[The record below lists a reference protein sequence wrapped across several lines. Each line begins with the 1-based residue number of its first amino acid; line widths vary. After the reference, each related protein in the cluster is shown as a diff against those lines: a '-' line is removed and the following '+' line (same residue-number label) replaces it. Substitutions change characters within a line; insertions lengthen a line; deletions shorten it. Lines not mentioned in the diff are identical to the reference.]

1 MTRPPSFRTSGNGRS
16 IPQKTSAMK
25 TGSFLVSLMTLAL
38 AVPASAV
45 SVIDSIYGAGVGS
58 FELPT
63 QPITNYITL
72 RAGSPDLTGW
82 TVGSGSIDVVKNN
95 VWTAS
100 HGTYS
105 LDMNGTLPSGAPDP
119 GSISTTFATIVGA
132 TYQLQFDISGYLG
145 YTNTTNPKV
154 MEVAIKSVNLLD
166 EVAELS
172 KANHLFVATNT
183 SNVLPLSLGWE
194 TRSVSFT
201 ATETRTSLTFTSKN
215 TTNQSA
221 MLLDNVR
228 VELVSVPEPSAA
240 LLMGAAAFAIM
251 LRRSRR

>member
-1 MTRPPSFRTSGNGRS
+1 
-16 IPQKTSAMK
+16 MK
-25 TGSFLVSLMTLAL
+25 TGSLLVSLMTLAL
-38 AVPASAV
+38 AAPASAV

-82 TVGSGSIDVVKNN
+82 TVGSGSIDVVKSNIWN
-95 VWTAS
+95 AS
-100 HGTYS
+100 QGSYS
-105 LDMNGTLPSGAPDP
+105 LDMNGTLPSGNPDP

-154 MEVAIKSVNLLD
+154 MEVAIKAVNLLD
-166 EVAELS
+166 EVAEIS
-172 KANHLFVATNT
+172 KADHLFIATNT
-183 SNVLPLSLGWE
+183 SNVLPLSLAWE
-194 TRSVSFT
+194 TRTVSFT
-201 ATETRTSLTFTSKN
+201 ATESRTRLTFASKT

-228 VELVSVPEPSAA
+228 VELVSVPEPSAVI
-240 LLMGAAAFAIM
+240 LMGGAALAM
-251 LRRSRR
+251 LLRRPRR

>member
-1 MTRPPSFRTSGNGRS
+1 
-16 IPQKTSAMK
+16 MK
-25 TGSFLVSLMTLAL
+25 TGSFLIPLVTLVL
-38 AVPASAV
+38 AAPASAV
-45 SVIDSIYGAGVGS
+45 SVIDSIHGAGAGS
-58 FELPT
+58 FEVPT
-63 QPITNYITL
+63 QSITNYITL

-95 VWTAS
+95 VWSAS
-100 HGTYS
+100 HGIYS
-105 LDMNGTLPSGAPDP
+105 LDMNGTLPSGLPDP
-119 GSISTTFATIVGA
+119 GSISTTFGTIVGA

-166 EVAELS
+166 EVAEIS
-172 KANHLFVATNT
+172 KANHLFVATNNANT
-183 SNVLPLSLGWE
+183 LPLALSWD
-194 TRSVSFT
+194 TRTVSFT
-201 ATETRTSLTFTSKN
+201 ATETRTRLTFTSKN

-240 LLMGAAAFAIM
+240 LLLGAASFVMIA
-251 LRRSRR
+251 RRRRCRGSRAGD

>member
-1 MTRPPSFRTSGNGRS
+1 LAAPSRTGGNGRF
-16 IPQKTSAMK
+16 IPPTTSAMK
-25 TGSFLVSLMTLAL
+25 TGPLLVSLMTLAL
-38 AVPASAV
+38 AAPASAA

-58 FELPT
+58 FELPN
-63 QPITNYITL
+63 QPMTNYITL
-72 RAGSPDLTGW
+72 RAGSSDLTGW

-95 VWTAS
+95 IWNAS

-105 LDMNGTLPSGAPDP
+105 LDMNGTLPSGTPDP

-132 TYQLQFDISGYLG
+132 TYQLQFDISGFLG
-145 YTNTTNPKV
+145 FTSSTNPKQ
-154 MEVAIKSVNLLD
+154 MEVSIKSVNLLD
-166 EVAELS
+166 EVAEIS
-172 KANHLFVATNT
+172 KTDHLFVATNT
-183 SNVLPLSLGWE
+183 SNSLPLSLGWE

-201 ATETRTSLTFTSKN
+201 ATETRTSLTFTSKT

-240 LLMGAAAFAIM
+240 ILLGSAALAWIV
-251 LRRSRR
+251 RRSRR